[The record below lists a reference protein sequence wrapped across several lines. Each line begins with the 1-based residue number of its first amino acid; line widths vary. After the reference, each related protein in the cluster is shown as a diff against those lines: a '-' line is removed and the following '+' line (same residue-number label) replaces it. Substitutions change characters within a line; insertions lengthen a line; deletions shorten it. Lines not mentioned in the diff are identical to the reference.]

1 MNPFTEMDCEI
12 ICNIM
17 MEPLTGME
25 VEIIDDEEEEKEEEE
40 KKKKKKMVKSHRNR
54 KKAST

>member
-12 ICNIM
+12 IHNIM

-25 VEIIDDEEEEKEEEE
+25 VEIIDEEESGEK
-40 KKKKKKMVKSHRNR
+40 VIGTGR
-54 KKAST
+54 KH